1 MPCDLNVV
9 SGWGSPSHLKKS
21 NCARRCRS
29 WQNVFE
35 LWRSA
40 KRRLERS
47 NGSRCSS
54 CNCLV
59 HLLASCHVPPG
70 RSSQILRSRYHR
82 ELIMGT
88 AWTSQSETVE
98 LQNAF
103 EMSEDHFHV
112 LSLTARAVVFR
123 RLRNT
128 PRFVTRSFM
137 DAAGDLAEW
146 VCSDSS
152 DLSSNSSRSRA
163 GLPDR

>member
-1 MPCDLNVV
+1 
-9 SGWGSPSHLKKS
+9 
-21 NCARRCRS
+21 
-29 WQNVFE
+29 
-35 LWRSA
+35 
-40 KRRLERS
+40 
-47 NGSRCSS
+47 
-54 CNCLV
+54 
-59 HLLASCHVPPG
+59 
-70 RSSQILRSRYHR
+70 
-82 ELIMGT
+82 MGT

-146 VCSDSS
+146 CVRTAAIFHPTALAVELACPIDDRVSVC
-152 DLSSNSSRSRA
+152 DLRA
-163 GLPDR
+163 RIPEFAAITA